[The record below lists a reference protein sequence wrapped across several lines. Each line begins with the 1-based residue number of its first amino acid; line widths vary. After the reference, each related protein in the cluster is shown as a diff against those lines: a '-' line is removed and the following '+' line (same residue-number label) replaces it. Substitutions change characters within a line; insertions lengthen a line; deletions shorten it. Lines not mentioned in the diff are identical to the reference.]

1 MHVLSTQI
9 HTPGASATRK
19 ADTDTDTDTIII
31 ILIII
36 IITTIIILII
46 IIMILLILGSML
58 RHYIEGLRSN
68 KSMSAEAQASLAQSG
83 SGCDGSNDDMYQR
96 IN

>member
-1 MHVLSTQI
+1 
-9 HTPGASATRK
+9 
-19 ADTDTDTDTIII
+19 
-31 ILIII
+31 
-36 IITTIIILII
+36 
-46 IIMILLILGSML
+46 MIALILGSML

>member
-1 MHVLSTQI
+1 MQI
-9 HTPGASATRK
+9 HTPGASARRK
-19 ADTDTDTDTIII
+19 ADTDTDTII
-31 ILIII
+31 ILKMIMIII
-36 IITTIIILII
+36 IIIVI
-46 IIMILLILGSML
+46 IIMIVLILGSML